1 MRFEGKTVIVTG
13 GCRGIGLAIVEKF
26 ASEGAK
32 VYAVDFRIPEDGRQ
46 LISDDNI
53 AAKVAVKQADVTN
66 LDNVQQVFDEIIK
79 EAGSVDVLVNNA
91 GITRDN
97 LLIRMSEQEW
107 DAVIDTNLKGTFI
120 CTKAISRQMMS
131 QRNGRIINIG
141 SIVGTIG
148 NAGQANYSSSKAG
161 VIGFTKSIARELASR
176 NILVNCV
183 APGYVRTPMTD
194 KLTDEQKQ
202 KFIDNIPLKKIAEP
216 DDIANVAAFLA
227 SSDAS
232 YLTGQIIHVN
242 GGLYM

>member
-1 MRFEGKTVIVTG
+1 MMRFEGKTVIVTG

-66 LDNVQQVFDEIIK
+66 LDSVQQVFDEIIK

-141 SIVGTIG
+141 SIVGTI
-148 NAGQANYSSSKAG
+148 
-161 VIGFTKSIARELASR
+161 
-176 NILVNCV
+176 
-183 APGYVRTPMTD
+183 
-194 KLTDEQKQ
+194 
-202 KFIDNIPLKKIAEP
+202 
-216 DDIANVAAFLA
+216 
-227 SSDAS
+227 
-232 YLTGQIIHVN
+232 
-242 GGLYM
+242 

>member
-66 LDNVQQVFDEIIK
+66 LDSVQQVFDEIIK